1 MCGADSPAPHMHA
14 RDKTVV
20 ASWIGKNVCMFDLNL
35 LRVLAAV
42 IEQGTITAA
51 ADKLQMSQP
60 AISQSIN
67 RLRKVIKD
75 DLFVKDGRGIT
86 PTRVA
91 LQLYR
96 DTSEHVHQADAAVRG
111 LIAFDPATTTAAFR
125 IALTDI
131 GQQVFLPRLSQV
143 MRSMAPQAQL
153 EVIGPNTESVAA
165 QLESG
170 ELDLAILSTELS
182 NEIRSAVLHIGD
194 YLCITRPGLF
204 APPGPSLQELKSHP
218 RVAVTT
224 FTGHTLMEKYLTP
237 IPPGS
242 IVVNTFAAI
251 PGLLASTDLV
261 GFVPEDLVNTWQD
274 RDNLD
279 IWKIAEVETRTE
291 VRAYFAKSPRSS
303 ASAWFVNLVIETLRD
318 PDLSHT

>member
-1 MCGADSPAPHMHA
+1 M
-14 RDKTVV
+14 
-20 ASWIGKNVCMFDLNL
+20 GKNGYMFDLNL

-51 ADKLQMSQP
+51 AEKLQMSQP

-75 DLFVKDGRGIT
+75 DLFVKEGRGIT

-111 LIAFDPATTTAAFR
+111 LIAFDPYTTTATFR

-143 MRSMAPQAQL
+143 MRSTAPQAQL
-153 EVIGPNTESVAA
+153 EVIGPHTESVAD
-165 QLESG
+165 QLESA
-170 ELDLAILSTELS
+170 ELDLAILSTEL
-182 NEIRSAVLHIGD
+182 NNDIRSVVLQLGD
-194 YLCITRPGLF
+194 YLCITRRGLF
-204 APPGPSLQELKSHP
+204 ADPGPSLEDLRNHP
-218 RVAVTT
+218 RVSVTT
-224 FTGHTLMEKYLTP
+224 FTGHTLMEKHLTP
-237 IPPGS
+237 VPPGS

-251 PGLLASTDLV
+251 PNLVASTDLV
-261 GFVPEDLVNTWQD
+261 GFVPEDLINTWHSQE
-274 RDNLD
+274 NLD
-279 IWKIAEVETRTE
+279 IWKIDEVATQTE
-291 VRAYFAKSPRSS
+291 VRAYFAKTPRSR
-303 ASAWFVNLVIETLRD
+303 ASAWFVHLVIETLRD
-318 PDLSHT
+318 PHLTNT

>member
-96 DTSEHVHQADAAVRG
+96 DTSEHVHQAG
-111 LIAFDPATTTAAFR
+111 LQRSGVSSPSISHYHRSLSHCLDRYRSAGVLAT
-125 IALTDI
+125 
-131 GQQVFLPRLSQV
+131 VEQV

-153 EVIGPNTESVAA
+153 EVIGPNTESVAVQLKVASSIWLFYRRSLAMRFA
-165 QLESG
+165 QQSC
-170 ELDLAILSTELS
+170 T
-182 NEIRSAVLHIGD
+182 SATICALQ
-194 YLCITRPGLF
+194 RPGFLHLLG
-204 APPGPSLQELKSHP
+204 PVCRSSRVIPGC
-218 RVAVTT
+218 
-224 FTGHTLMEKYLTP
+224 GHDFYRAHAHGKYLHRSLLVP
-237 IPPGS
+237 SSSIP
-242 IVVNTFAAI
+242 
-251 PGLLASTDLV
+251 
-261 GFVPEDLVNTWQD
+261 
-274 RDNLD
+274 
-279 IWKIAEVETRTE
+279 
-291 VRAYFAKSPRSS
+291 SPRFP
-303 ASAWFVNLVIETLRD
+303 AC
-318 PDLSHT
+318 